1 MSILAETNDY
11 NINYDNITY
20 ISCKKVG
27 DQVLATIHFIG
38 GDKLDVTNEE
48 ADHIISD
55 SDSDSIEALSNV
67 LEAFAEELIH
77 KLMGRLDDIIRT
89 IARRP

>member
-1 MSILAETNDY
+1 MSNLADTDDY
-11 NINYDNITY
+11 TINYDNITY
-20 ISCKKVG
+20 ISYKKVE
-27 DQVLATIHFIG
+27 DQVLATIHLIG

-48 ADHIISD
+48 AGRIISD
-55 SDSDSIEALSNV
+55 SDSDSIEALTRV
-67 LEAFAEELIH
+67 LEDFSEELIH

>member
-1 MSILAETNDY
+1 MSNLADTNDY
-11 NINYDNITY
+11 TINYENITY
-20 ISCKKVG
+20 ISYKKVG

-48 ADHIISD
+48 AGNIITD
-55 SDSDSIEALSNV
+55 SDKDSIEALSNV
-67 LEAFAEELIH
+67 LEAFAEELIM

>member
-11 NINYDNITY
+11 NVNYDNITY
-20 ISCKKVG
+20 ISYKKVG

-48 ADHIISD
+48 ANNIISD
-55 SDSDSIEALSNV
+55 SDSDSLEAVSKV
-67 LEAFAEELIH
+67 LEAFAEKRINILT
-77 KLMGRLDDIIRT
+77 GRIDDIIRT
-89 IARRP
+89 LARRS

>member
-1 MSILAETNDY
+1 MSNLADTDDY
-11 NINYDNITY
+11 TINYDNITY
-20 ISCKKVG
+20 ISYKKVE

-48 ADHIISD
+48 AGRIISD
-55 SDSDSIEALSNV
+55 SDSDSIEALTRV
-67 LEAFAEELIH
+67 LEDFSEELIH

>member
-20 ISCKKVG
+20 ISYEKFAG
-27 DQVLATIHFIG
+27 QGLATIHFIG

-48 ADHIISD
+48 AEHIISD
-55 SDSDSIEALSNV
+55 SDSDSIEALCKA
-67 LEAFAEELIH
+67 LENNAEDLTM
-77 KLMGRLDDIIRT
+77 KLMGR
-89 IARRP
+89 

>member
-1 MSILAETNDY
+1 MSNLADTNDY
-11 NINYDNITY
+11 TINYDNITY
-20 ISCKKVG
+20 ISYKKVG
-27 DQVLATIHFIG
+27 GQDLATIHFIG

-48 ADHIISD
+48 AGNIITD
-55 SDSDSIEALSNV
+55 SDSDSIEALSQV

-77 KLMGRLDDIIRT
+77 KLMGPLDDIIRT

>member
-1 MSILAETNDY
+1 MSNLADTNDY
-11 NINYDNITY
+11 TINYENITY
-20 ISCKKVG
+20 ISYKKVG
-27 DQVLATIHFIG
+27 GQDLATIHFIG

-48 ADHIISD
+48 AGNIITD
-55 SDSDSIEALSNV
+55 SDSDSIEALSQV

>member
-1 MSILAETNDY
+1 MSNLADTDDY
-11 NINYDNITY
+11 TINYENITY
-20 ISCKKVG
+20 ISYKKVEG
-27 DQVLATIHFIG
+27 QVLATIHLIG

-48 ADHIISD
+48 AGKIISD

-89 IARRP
+89 LARRP

>member
-20 ISCKKVG
+20 ISYKKVG

-38 GDKLDVTNEE
+38 GDKLDVTLKE
-48 ADHIISD
+48 AENIISD
-55 SDSDSIEALSNV
+55 SDSDSIEALSKV
-67 LEAFAEELIH
+67 LEAFAEDLIM

>member
-1 MSILAETNDY
+1 MSNLADTDDY
-11 NINYDNITY
+11 TINYDNITY
-20 ISCKKVG
+20 ISYKKVE

-38 GDKLDVTNEE
+38 GDKLDVTNKE
-48 ADHIISD
+48 AENIITD
-55 SDSDSIEALSNV
+55 SDSDSIEALSQV